1 MNVKEDAVGATL
13 NNSGSAGQ
21 SNPNADWLSHAD
33 YTFLM
38 NCDLIESCRS
48 VNGEMSWDNGDLE
61 PFQVNESSVRSTTFS
76 NINMN
81 ESVAVGC
88 QTEAEIPIPGK
99 TSFPFNS
106 IFT

>member
-1 MNVKEDAVGATL
+1 MNVKEDAAAVTATL

-21 SNPNADWLSHAD
+21 TNPNADWLSHAD

-61 PFQVNESSVRSTTFS
+61 HLQMNDTSVRSTTFS
-76 NINMN
+76 NANN

-88 QTEAEIPIPGK
+88 QTEAEIPIQGK
-99 TSFPFNS
+99 TLSLYF
-106 IFT
+106 